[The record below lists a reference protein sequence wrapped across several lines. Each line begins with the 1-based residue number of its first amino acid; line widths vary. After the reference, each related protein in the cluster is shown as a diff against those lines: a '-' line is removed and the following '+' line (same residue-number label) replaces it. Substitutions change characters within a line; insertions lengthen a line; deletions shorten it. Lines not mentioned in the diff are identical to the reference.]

1 MPYSSHLTTRTARER
16 YTRGLLPTMIAYTQ
30 DADTAY
36 LVMVAF
42 CPASRT
48 GAEIE
53 AAMNLAIGK
62 PPGDAGADEE
72 TRGRET
78 FRWFPHDR
86 LADMLGGMKLGT
98 DAQRAKLARR
108 EAAGVARA
116 VWIDDA
122 GRVDLFRIEMG
133 DDFARALLAAR
144 RDLVHHTRLEEA
156 GLDLDDL
163 SKRSRA
169 FAVGSSRDPNQYL
182 PDPLPQGWVV
192 ETDRSD
198 AAQDILVDGSTRV
211 SVSVLTLEGRQRVFA
226 LCSCADEDREP
237 RDAEIRRVV
246 DHLRN
251 AGTFDEVEL
260 DAEGRALLVP
270 PGTRVFAA
278 TTRLAPDE

>member
-1 MPYSSHLTTRTARER
+1 MPYSSHLATRTARER
-16 YTRGLLPTMIAYTQ
+16 YTRGLLPTMIAYTRE
-30 DADTAY
+30 ADTSY

-42 CPASRT
+42 RPDSRT

-53 AAMNLAIGK
+53 AAINTVTGK
-62 PPGDAGADEE
+62 PAGGAEADEE
-72 TRGRET
+72 QKGHET

-86 LADMLGGMKLGT
+86 LADMLATMKLGT

-108 EAAGVARA
+108 EADGVARA

-122 GRVDLFRIEMG
+122 GRVDLFRIEMD

-144 RDLVHHTRLEEA
+144 RELVHHTTLEEA
-156 GLDLDDL
+156 GIDLEDL
-163 SKRSRA
+163 PKRSRA

-182 PDPLPQGWVV
+182 PDPLPKGWVV

-211 SVSVLTLEGRQRVFA
+211 SLSVLTLEGRQRVFA

-237 RDAEIRRVV
+237 SDAEIRRVV
-246 DHLRN
+246 GRLRHVG
-251 AGTFDEVEL
+251 AFEEVEL
-260 DAEGRALLVP
+260 EAEGLALVAP
-270 PGTRVFAA
+270 PGTRIFAA
-278 TTRLAPDE
+278 TTTLAPDE